1 MKSFKSQKG
10 FTLIELLVVI
20 GILAVLLA
28 ITLIAI
34 NPAKQFAQANN
45 TKRSSDVNAILNAVN
60 QYMADHKGE
69 LPTGISACTVAE
81 PCTITNDA
89 AIDHSVDIC
98 ATLVSTYLAAL
109 PVDPLT
115 NSGVS
120 VSETG
125 CTIDA
130 AAVPSVTAYNTNYQ
144 IYQST
149 TNNRVTVLAPASE
162 LGETISVT
170 R

>member
-1 MKSFKSQKG
+1 MKLFKNQKG

-34 NPAKQFAQANN
+34 NPARQFSQANN

-60 QYMADHKGE
+60 QYMADHKGA
-69 LPTGISACTVAE
+69 LPASLNGCIAAT
-81 PCTITNDA
+81 PCTITNNA
-89 AIDHSVDIC
+89 AVTPGVDLC
-98 ATLVSTYLAAL
+98 TTLVSSYLAAL

-115 NSGVS
+115 NNGTAVTEANCVIS
-120 VSETG
+120 VG
-125 CTIDA
+125 PPAI
-130 AAVPSVTAYNTNYQ
+130 PAYNTNYQ
-144 IYQST
+144 IYQSAL
-149 TNNRVTVLAPASE
+149 NNRVTVLAPASE
-162 LGETISVT
+162 LGASISVT